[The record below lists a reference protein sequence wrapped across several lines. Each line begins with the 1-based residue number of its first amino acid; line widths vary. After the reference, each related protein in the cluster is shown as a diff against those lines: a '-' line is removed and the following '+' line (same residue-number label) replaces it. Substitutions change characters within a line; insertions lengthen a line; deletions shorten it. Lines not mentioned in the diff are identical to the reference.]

1 MKGTTLPGQVG
12 SGPVLQQ
19 QTEHKPQHL
28 LYSYK
33 AIRGYHI
40 SSTESSQTY
49 QGKKNTPQ
57 SKFSRKKGRSLLDK
71 PTAPTCNAAL

>member
-28 LYSYK
+28 LYSYNQ
-33 AIRGYHI
+33 GYHI
-40 SSTESSQTY
+40 SSTKSSQTY
-49 QGKKNTPQ
+49 QGKNKTPQ

-71 PTAPTCNAAL
+71 PTAPTCSAAL